1 MVVSEACQ
9 SKAGICYV
17 RYWVHCLKNVTFEP
31 GGGFTSF
38 LVEIVAC
45 GELQKSQKNYLK
57 NIKIG
62 FG

>member
-1 MVVSEACQ
+1 
-9 SKAGICYV
+9 
-17 RYWVHCLKNVTFEP
+17 LKNVTFEP

-38 LVEIVAC
+38 VVEIVAC
-45 GELQKSQKNYLK
+45 GELQKSLKNYLK